1 MIARPAAATDRRLDP
16 VHHPF
21 SSLPHRIASHAPHRI
36 CHIPTAGEER
46 RCKRP
51 SFRRRTTAPAPRKRH
66 LQAVDYRSITGR
78 IQRPTVRAFSLS
90 LQRQTSERLALPL
103 GWSSADRDGGTARR
117 GRSAPSG
124 GIQISRRSHRTHT
137 HTQHSR
143 YGAQGRACEWYQWIL
158 QHYTDRR
165 TYGNYPTGESPSGG
179 GGRVAFATLQVVG
192 RAGRPVRDAVGGGRR
207 PDGHAGGEAVP
218 PRSDGLVLL
227 GLCLSCE

>member
-1 MIARPAAATDRRLDP
+1 MHANDPLFAVAQPRP
-16 VHHPF
+16 
-21 SSLPHRIASHAPHRI
+21 
-36 CHIPTAGEER
+36 
-46 RCKRP
+46 
-51 SFRRRTTAPAPRKRH
+51 PRKRH
-66 LQAVDYRSITGR
+66 LQGRSITGR
-78 IQRPTVRAFSLS
+78 IQRSTVSLS
-90 LQRQTSERLALPL
+90 LSPYNDKLA
-103 GWSSADRDGGTARR
+103 SAWPSLWGGPPHRDGGTARR

-124 GIQISRRSHRTHT
+124 GIQISRRSDRTHT